1 MSDSEIRIFKP
12 ELRFN
17 IGDVV
22 YLKSDVKRKTP
33 MTITNYDDPQDV
45 SDYVLKYLTSQ
56 KVLETVFLADSVLMA
71 QIDK

>member
-33 MTITNYDDPQDV
+33 MTIVNYDPDDV
-45 SDYVLKYLTSQ
+45 CDYVLKYLTSQ
-56 KVLETVFLADSVLMA
+56 KMLETSYLADAALMS
-71 QIDK
+71 